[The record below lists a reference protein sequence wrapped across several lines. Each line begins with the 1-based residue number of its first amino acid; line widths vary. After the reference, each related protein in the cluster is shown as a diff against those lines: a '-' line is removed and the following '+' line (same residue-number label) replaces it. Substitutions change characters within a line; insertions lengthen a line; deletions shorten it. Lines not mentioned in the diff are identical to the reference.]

1 MAESQ
6 ELFTY
11 STKALANLERNIS
24 TARLA
29 PYLVHADNDRVMA
42 MKRYLWNA
50 RLAKSFLY
58 PLQMTEVT
66 IRNSM
71 HNAFQQQYRTASWI
85 FSPTFEMTTE
95 SDTSRK
101 VAYARLSRRKPS
113 PSADDLVAS
122 LSFDFWSNLFRD
134 DYEQLWRTPGLLIAA
149 FPLLPDHID
158 RPRIKYLVA
167 RINSLRNRIAHHE
180 PIHLMNLPEY
190 LKDIRELL
198 SYLCLNTAGWV
209 DANTTVMRAWHTPP
223 VQGSEFVGT
232 SLKLAKYRAP
242 QHIFETDTLTKA
254 MAAVEAGRPRAA
266 LVSNPGLTPPYEV
279 LTPSLISAFILHE
292 TARPAAGGMIDLNA
306 HTVREVLDSGE
317 KLTISSIE
325 IGLTTGDLKSLFY
338 PVVTKAQKKS
348 GTAPRPPSA
357 VLMMKSGASGIPI
370 GIVFRPDI
378 KL

>member
-6 ELFTY
+6 EIFSY
-11 STKALANLERNIS
+11 STEALANLERNIS
-24 TARLA
+24 AARLA
-29 PYLVHADNDRVMA
+29 PYLVHAGNDRVMA

-58 PLQMTEVT
+58 PLQMTEIT

-71 HNAFQQQYRTASWI
+71 HGAFRQQYRTASWI
-85 FSPTFEMTTE
+85 FSPTFQMTTE
-95 SDTSRK
+95 SEASRK
-101 VAYARLSRRKPS
+101 AAHGRLVRRKPH

-134 DYEQLWRTPGLLIAA
+134 DYEQLWLTPGLLKAA

-167 RINSLRNRIAHHE
+167 KINRLRNRIAHHE
-180 PIHLMNLPEY
+180 PIHSMNLPEY
-190 LKDIRELL
+190 LKDIQELL
-198 SYLCLNTAGWV
+198 SYLCLTTAAWV
-209 DANTTVMRAWHTPP
+209 DTNSTVMRAWHTPP
-223 VQGSEFVGT
+223 VQASEFAGT
-232 SLKLAKYRAP
+232 PLTLAKYRAP
-242 QHIFETDTLTKA
+242 QQILETDTLAKA
-254 MAAVEAGRPRAA
+254 MVAVDAGRPRAA

-279 LTPSLISAFILHE
+279 LTPSIISAFIMQE
-292 TARPAAGGMIDLNA
+292 ATKPESGDMIDLNA

-317 KLTISSIE
+317 KVTLSSIE

-338 PVVTKAQKKS
+338 PIVTKVQKKS
-348 GTAPRPPSA
+348 GTAPRPPAA
-357 VLMMKSGASGIPI
+357 VLMMNSGVSGIPI